1 MTKRSASA
9 KLTIDKF
16 LKIAATI
23 WLLEEAITS
32 AIHFILWRFVE

>member
-1 MTKRSASA
+1 MNNV
-9 KLTIDKF
+9 DKF

-32 AIHFILWRFVE
+32 AIHFIMWRFIE